1 MKLLNRLL
9 QGIDPIQIHGQDN
22 VAIQSMT
29 ADSRQIRRD
38 SLFIARQGV
47 QIDGHAFIEGAIQD
61 GACAILCESM
71 PSSIPDGVTVIQVVN
86 SHRAYAML
94 AANWHGNPSK
104 DLQVVGVTGT
114 NGKTTV
120 ATLLHKLYMDSGIK
134 SGLLSTI
141 SVHIHNEQLPAT
153 HTTPDAWDIQ
163 SHLAAMVT
171 AGCKVAFMEVSSHG
185 LAQER
190 SHGIHFA
197 GALFTNISRDHL
209 DYHADMDE
217 YVAIKKRLFDQ
228 LPSDAFALVNLDDKH
243 GETMLLDCKA
253 RHFT

>member
-22 VAIQSMT
+22 LAIQSMT
-29 ADSRQIRRD
+29 ADSRHVRRD

-47 QIDGHAFIEGAIQD
+47 QIDGHDFIEGAIQD

-120 ATLLHKLYMDSGIK
+120 ATLLHKLYMNSGIK

-141 SVHIHNEQLPAT
+141 AVHIHNEQLPAT

-163 SHLAAMVT
+163 SHLSAMVK

-197 GALFTNISRDHL
+197 GACSISCL
-209 DYHADMDE
+209 
-217 YVAIKKRLFDQ
+217 Q
-228 LPSDAFALVNLDDKH
+228 
-243 GETMLLDCKA
+243 MLLPWSTWMTSTVKPCCLTAKRVTSPMHWSDQPATKLKSLRA
-253 RHFT
+253 WSVAL

>member
-153 HTTPDAWDIQ
+153 HTTPRCLGHSVAP
-163 SHLAAMVT
+163 
-171 AGCKVAFMEVSSHG
+171 GCHG
-185 LAQER
+185 HSWLQGGLHGSQFTWVGTRAQPWHPLR
-190 SHGIHFA
+190 WCIVHQHQQGSLG
-197 GALFTNISRDHL
+197 
-209 DYHADMDE
+209 
-217 YVAIKKRLFDQ
+217 
-228 LPSDAFALVNLDDKH
+228 LP
-243 GETMLLDCKA
+243 C
-253 RHFT
+253 